1 LICRF
6 LEEADHHMTKPLLVT
21 YHGVRMSEIFGLKP
35 ACPDMNNGPVVEMKR
50 VKGCPELAE
59 GVGTMDDHRPTLGS

>member
-35 ACPDMNNGPVVEMKR
+35 ACPDMNNGPVVEMNR
-50 VKGCPELAE
+50 VKGCP
-59 GVGTMDDHRPTLGS
+59 